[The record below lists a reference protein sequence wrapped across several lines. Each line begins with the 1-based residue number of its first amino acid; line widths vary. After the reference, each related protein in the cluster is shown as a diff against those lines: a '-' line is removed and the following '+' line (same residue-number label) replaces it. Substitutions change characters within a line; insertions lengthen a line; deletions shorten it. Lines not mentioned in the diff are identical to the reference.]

1 MHSRLSARP
10 YETCR
15 AGAKSR
21 SMFLLLNKQRARV
34 LIAELPTTSMAC
46 TLLAMEAHRLDLLML
61 REISTDSRDSSYRAL
76 PKTARRQRRRTCTSA
91 VVNRAAWHN
100 RHGRLHNACTHTH
113 TEASTASLCSPQR
126 PKSQI
131 HHCIHILHQPQ
142 YSESHE
148 HTSPLQNPS
157 ATATLTATRSAGF
170 QPPTNPLSISHQL
183 MRNQSAPTLPREQR
197 TRHYQSTGWDKGE
210 KAANPETDDAARQM
224 PWRLHTIHLR
234 DCFLKR
240 MLKWLTEEDTQ
251 GDVSERENKARYL
264 TEHNKGGSEE
274 SRPEFHKS
282 QSTDSEQLAQ

>member
-1 MHSRLSARP
+1 MH
-10 YETCR
+10 T
-15 AGAKSR
+15 
-21 SMFLLLNKQRARV
+21 
-34 LIAELPTTSMAC
+34 
-46 TLLAMEAHRLDLLML
+46 H
-61 REISTDSRDSSYRAL
+61 
-76 PKTARRQRRRTCTSA
+76 
-91 VVNRAAWHN
+91 
-100 RHGRLHNACTHTH
+100 THTH
-113 TEASTASLCSPQR
+113 TEANTASLCSPQR
-126 PKSQI
+126 SKSQTR
-131 HHCIHILHQPQ
+131 HCIHILHQPQ

-157 ATATLTATRSAGF
+157 AIATPTATRSAGI
-170 QPPTNPLSISHQL
+170 QPLANPLCIPRQL

-197 TRHYQSTGWDKGE
+197 TRHYQNTGSDKGE

-264 TEHNKGGSEE
+264 TEHNKGGPEE
-274 SRPEFHKS
+274 SRPEFHKT